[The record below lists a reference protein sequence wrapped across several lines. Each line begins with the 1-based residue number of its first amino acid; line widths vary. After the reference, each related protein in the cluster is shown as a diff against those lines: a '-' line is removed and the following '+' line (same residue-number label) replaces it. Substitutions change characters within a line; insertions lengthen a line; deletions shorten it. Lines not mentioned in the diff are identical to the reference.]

1 MAQTILYYPKI
12 DIQDGRWLRNAILY
26 WDEVS
31 SIVPYENYA
40 DLSPELLY
48 LQNLG
53 IYNAVYPQDLFFS
66 RFSEEFCDTIIKRI
80 KHSDYSVARNPY
92 SDRNEYVRVHK
103 NKIYAPTLQE
113 LIHYKKIPSKILS
126 FFEEK
131 RFVNDLNV
139 DGWMEIDSKVAQI
152 YMRTLAEY
160 SIKCSDKDIVLGT
173 DTATHNR
180 EIYSNARNRIDPNTR
195 CCKINIEKCLPQPSM
210 DVSFEDILD
219 FKDRRKDELLA
230 FRSQIRELET
240 NIYNADSPQLIK
252 HYENQ
257 FIEGWE
263 RCSND
268 FYRVLKEAR
277 IRFLLGSLTSIVAT
291 PFVGQV
297 LSQYLGANLSTAI
310 QTGAAVIN
318 IGIGHFDYKDKISI
332 EAKEEANNVYLTA
345 KVDPAD
351 KGKVIGK
358 DGCIIKAVRTILGAY
373 AAKENKKVTLKL
385 ED

>member
-66 RFSEEFCDTIIKRI
+66 EFSEEFCDTIVKRI
-80 KHSDYSVARNPY
+80 KHSDYSVAKSPY
-92 SDRNEYVRVHK
+92 PGRNEHVRVHK
-103 NKIYAPTLQE
+103 NKIYAPVLHE
-113 LIHYKKIPSKILS
+113 LIHYKKIPPNILS
-126 FFEEK
+126 IFEEK
-131 RFVNDLNV
+131 RFVNDFNA
-139 DGWMEIDSKVAQI
+139 DGWMEIDSKAAQI

-180 EIYSNARNRIDPNTR
+180 EIYSNARNRTDPKTQ
-195 CCKINIEKCLPQPSM
+195 CCKINIEECLPQPSM
-210 DVSFEDILD
+210 DVSFEDILE

-230 FRSQIRELET
+230 FRSKIRELET

-257 FIEGWE
+257 FIESWE

-297 LSQYLGANLSTAI
+297 LSQNWGPNLSAAI
-310 QTGAAVIN
+310 QTGAAAIN
-318 IGIGHFDYKDKISI
+318 IGIGYFDYKDKISS
-332 EAKEEANNVYLTA
+332 AKS
-345 KVDPAD
+345 
-351 KGKVIGK
+351 
-358 DGCIIKAVRTILGAY
+358 DGGFSYIIKA
-373 AAKENKKVTLKL
+373 NKDGIVQL
-385 ED
+385 